1 MTETDLYMHTLNT
14 FIALSFAYLPETFY
28 FYLKESSIFLL
39 NRVIMKSIH
48 YLILITTLLLSSCQS
63 NDKSNKLY
71 EEGVSLELAQLRKQE
86 IKDLKYDL
94 SFSIPEQKQVPIE
107 GEATIRFNVGHS
119 QEIILDFRESA
130 DKIMEVSVNGKP
142 TEYLVQNEHLILPE
156 ASTKEGTNEVYIR
169 FIAGNQSLNRNDEF
183 LYTLLVPDRA
193 RTVFPCFEQPNLKAT
208 FTLQLE
214 IPAGWEAVSN
224 TAIQSMSITD
234 GRKHITFHPTEPL
247 STYLFSFVAGK
258 LEKVE
263 YADGE
268 RILTAYHRETDPKKV
283 AQLNIIF
290 QQVAA
295 SLQWLE
301 EYTDIPY
308 PFAKYSFIIL
318 PGFQYGGMEHTGAT
332 LYNDTRMFLSEHPT
346 LDEELARAKLIA
358 HETAH
363 MWFGDYVTMDW
374 FNDVWTKEVFANY
387 FAACITEPLFPN
399 VNHSLNWIKSYTAAS
414 LAEDRTLGSNSIRQP
429 LDNLRNA
436 GLIYGNIIY
445 NKAPVMMQKL
455 VEIMGERAYQE
466 GIQEYLKTYA
476 YDNATWDDL
485 ITILDNKTE
494 EDLAS
499 FSKVWV
505 NQKGMP
511 HITFTN
517 RCGQLE
523 IRQRDP
529 LNRGL
534 LWPQRF
540 QVTFVGAENIS
551 MEVDL
556 THETFALTV
565 PMDTKAILPNTDGRG
580 YGLFIPD
587 EQSKEW
593 ILEHWQNIK
602 DDTARQSLLMALYEN
617 YQYHLIS
624 DKEWVNAIRNGLKTE
639 KNALIA
645 STLCSYLGE
654 SLRSLNDEKLEE
666 EIWQWIENHPL
677 TSCRLQLMRCIISNA
692 SSPQSIDKL
701 YQIWEKQSHPL
712 LNERDYMTLAYELAL
727 HCPDNYLNIREIQH
741 ARITNPDRQRQFDFI
756 VQAVTPD
763 TLQMDVFF
771 HSLLQAENRR
781 IEPWAASALAYLNH
795 PLREKYAVKYI
806 RPGLE
811 ILQEVQRTGD
821 IFFPKN
827 WASALLRN
835 HKSKEAY
842 QEVQAF
848 FEAHPDY
855 SPLLKNKILQAA
867 WPLYREAANS
877 LDM

>member
-1 MTETDLYMHTLNT
+1 MKTLKYMSLV
-14 FIALSFAYLPETFY
+14 LC
-28 FYLKESSIFLL
+28 
-39 NRVIMKSIH
+39 
-48 YLILITTLLLSSCQS
+48 LLLSSCQVDRKL
-63 NDKSNKLY
+63 NTLY
-71 EEGVSLELAQLRKQE
+71 EEGISLELAQLRKLE

-94 SFSIPEQKQVPIE
+94 RFSIPEQKQEAVK
-107 GEATIRFNVGHS
+107 GEAHIHFLLQNP
-119 QEIILDFRESA
+119 QEIILDFREREN
-130 DKIMEVSVNGKP
+130 KIKEVTVNGKV
-142 TEYLVQNEHLILPE
+142 TEYTFLNEHLIIPQK
-156 ASTKEGTNEVYIR
+156 STIEGKNEIHIC
-169 FIAGNQSLNRNDEF
+169 FIAGDQSLNRNEEF

-193 RTVFPCFEQPNLKAT
+193 RTVFPCFEQPNMKAE

-214 IPAGWEAVSN
+214 VPAEWEAVSN
-224 TAIQSMSITD
+224 TSIASEENLN
-234 GRKHITFHPTEPL
+234 GRKLINFRPTEPL

-258 LEKVE
+258 LKKVE

-268 RILTAYHRETDPKKV
+268 RILTAYHRETDAKKV
-283 AQLNIIF
+283 AQLDIIF

-295 SLQWLE
+295 SLHWLE
-301 EYTDIPY
+301 VYTDIPY

-399 VNHSLNWIKSYTAAS
+399 VNHSLNWMKTYTSAS
-414 LAEDRTLGSNSIRQP
+414 LAEDRTPGSNSIRQP

-455 VEIMGERAYQE
+455 VEIMGKEAYRE

-476 YDNATWDDL
+476 YNNATWDNL
-485 ITILDNKTE
+485 IAILDAKST
-494 EDLAS
+494 EDLAN
-499 FSKVWV
+499 FSDVWV

-511 HITFTN
+511 HISFTN

-534 LWPQRF
+534 LWPQSF
-540 QVTFVGAENIS
+540 QITFQGVEES
-551 MEVDL
+551 TSVEVNL
-556 THETFALTV
+556 ANETFALTV
-565 PMDTKAILPNTDGRG
+565 PLGTQAILPNTDGRG

-587 EQSKEW
+587 EESKTW
-593 ILEHWQNIK
+593 MLAHWQETS
-602 DDTARQSLLMALYEN
+602 DETARQSLLMSLYEN
-617 YQYHLIS
+617 YQHRLIS
-624 DKEWVNAIRNGLKTE
+624 DIEWMNALMNGLKNE

-645 STLCSYLGE
+645 STLCGYLSDPLSRLE
-654 SLRSLNDEKLEE
+654 PEEWEK
-666 EIWQWIENHPL
+666 EIWEWSEKHPL
-677 TSCRLQLMRCIISNA
+677 ASCRLQLIRSLISNA
-692 SSPQSIDKL
+692 RSSKSIDKL
-701 YQIWEKQSHPL
+701 YLLWKEQSHPM
-712 LNERDYMTLAYELAL
+712 LNERDYTTLAYELAL
-727 HCPDNYLNIREIQH
+727 HFPEKYESIRCTQQE
-741 ARITNPDRQRQFDFI
+741 RITNPDRRRQFDFI
-756 VQAVTPD
+756 AQAVTPD
-763 TLQMDVFF
+763 TLKMDAFF
-771 HSLLQAENRR
+771 QSLLKAENRR
-781 IEPWAASALAYLNH
+781 IEPWASSALAYLNH
-795 PLREKYAVKYI
+795 PLRQAYAVKYI

-811 ILQEVQRTGD
+811 VLEEVQRTGD

-848 FEAHPDY
+848 FEAHPGY
-855 SPLLKNKILQAA
+855 SSLLKNKILQAA

>member
-1 MTETDLYMHTLNT
+1 MK
-14 FIALSFAYLPETFY
+14 AL
-28 FYLKESSIFLL
+28 KHI
-39 NRVIMKSIH
+39 IMAV
-48 YLILITTLLLSSCQS
+48 LLLLSSCQT
-63 NDKSNKLY
+63 NEKDLQLY
-71 EEGVSLELAQLRKQE
+71 VEGISLELAQLRKQE
-86 IKDLKYDL
+86 IKDLKYGL
-94 SFSIPEQKQVPIE
+94 SFSIPEQKQEAVK
-107 GEATIRFNVGHS
+107 GEARIQFSLQRP
-119 QEIILDFRESA
+119 QEIILDFRENA
-130 DKIMEVSVNGKP
+130 DKIKEVSVNGKP
-142 TEYLVQNEHLILPE
+142 CPYRFLNEHIILPE
-156 ASTKEGTNEVYIR
+156 SASQKGENEVHIR
-169 FIAGNQSLNRNDEF
+169 FTAGDQSLNRNDEY

-193 RTVFPCFEQPNLKAT
+193 HTVFPCFEQPNLKAE
-208 FTLQLE
+208 FTLCLE
-214 IPAGWEAVSN
+214 VPEEWEAVSN
-224 TAIQSMSITD
+224 TSIQTESIIN
-234 GRKHITFHPTEPL
+234 GKKYITFLPTEPL

-258 LEKVE
+258 LKKVE

-283 AQLNIIF
+283 AQLDIIF
-290 QQVAA
+290 QQVAS
-295 SLQWLE
+295 SLHWLE
-301 EYTDIPY
+301 DYTDIPY

-387 FAACITEPLFPN
+387 FAACITEPLFPS
-399 VNHSLNWIKSYTAAS
+399 VNHSLNWIKTYTAAS
-414 LAEDRTLGSNSIRQP
+414 LAEDRTSGSNSIRQP

-455 VEIMGERAYQE
+455 VEIMGEKAYQE

-476 YDNATWDDL
+476 YSNATWDDL
-485 ITILDNKTE
+485 ITILDAKTE

-499 FSKVWV
+499 FSDVWV

-511 HITFTN
+511 HISFTN

-534 LWPQRF
+534 IWPQRF
-540 QVTFVGAENIS
+540 QITFIGDESTTV
-551 MEVDL
+551 EVDL
-556 THETFALTV
+556 SQETYALTV
-565 PMDTKAILPNTDGRG
+565 PLDTKAILPNTDERG

-587 EQSKEW
+587 EQSRAW
-593 ILEHWQNIK
+593 LLAHWQEIT
-602 DDTARQSLLMALYEN
+602 DDTARQSLLMLLYEN
-617 YQYHLIS
+617 YQHRIIT
-624 DKEWVNAIRNGLKTE
+624 DKEWMNALLNGLKTE

-645 STLCSYLGE
+645 STLCSYLGGPMRK
-654 SLRSLNDEKLEE
+654 LKDEKQEE
-666 EIWQWIENHPL
+666 TIWGWTEKHPIA
-677 TSCRLQLMRCIISNA
+677 SCRLQLMRSLISNA
-692 SSPQSIDKL
+692 SAPQSIEKL
-701 YQIWEKQSHPL
+701 YRIWEEQSHPM
-712 LNERDYMTLAYELAL
+712 LNERDYMTMAYELAL
-727 HCPDNYLNIREIQH
+727 HYPEKYENIRTSQRE
-741 ARITNPDRQRQFDFI
+741 RITNPDRLRQFDFI

-763 TLQMDVFF
+763 TLQMDAFF
-771 HSLLQAENRR
+771 QSLLKAENRR
-781 IEPWAASALAYLNH
+781 IEPWATSALAYLNH
-795 PLREKYAVKYI
+795 PLRQPYSVKYI

-811 ILQEVQRTGD
+811 VLQEVQRTGD

-827 WASALLRN
+827 WVSALLGN
-835 HKSKEAY
+835 YKSKEAY
-842 QEVQAF
+842 QELQAF

-855 SPLLKNKILQAA
+855 PSLLKNKILQAA

>member
-1 MTETDLYMHTLNT
+1 MKHILYLTL
-14 FIALSFAYLPETFY
+14 FVCI
-28 FYLKESSIFLL
+28 LL
-39 NRVIMKSIH
+39 G
-48 YLILITTLLLSSCQS
+48 SCQA
-63 NDKSNKLY
+63 NKEPNNLY
-71 EEGVSLELAQLRKQE
+71 EEGISLELAQLRKQE
-86 IKDLKYDL
+86 IKDLKYSL
-94 SFSIPEQKQVPIE
+94 RFSIPEQKQETVE
-107 GEATIRFNVGHS
+107 GETRIQFTIQKP

-130 DKIMEVSVNGKP
+130 DKVKEVSVNGQP
-142 TEYLVQNEHLILPE
+142 TEYTFLNEHIILPKS
-156 ASTKEGTNEVYIR
+156 STIEGKNEVYIR
-169 FIAGNQSLNRNDEF
+169 FTAGNQSLNRNDEF

-193 RTVFPCFEQPNLKAT
+193 RTVFPCFEQPNLKAA

-214 IPAGWEAVSN
+214 VPTKWEAVSN
-224 TAIQSMSITD
+224 TSIASENIIN
-234 GRKHITFHPTEPL
+234 GKKHITFLPTEPL

-258 LEKVE
+258 LKKVE

-283 AQLNIIF
+283 TQLNDIF
-290 QQVAA
+290 EQVAS
-295 SLQWLE
+295 SLHWLE
-301 EYTDIPY
+301 DYTDVPY

-332 LYNDTRMFLSEHPT
+332 LYNDNSMFLSEHPT

-363 MWFGDYVTMDW
+363 MWFGDFVTMDW

-387 FAACITEPLFPN
+387 FAACIVEPLFPS
-399 VNHSLNWIKSYTAAS
+399 VNHSLNWIKTYTAAS
-414 LAEDRTLGSNSIRQP
+414 LSEDRTLGSNSIRQP

-455 VEIMGERAYQE
+455 VEIMGEEAYQE
-466 GIQEYLKTYA
+466 GIREYLKTYA
-476 YDNATWDDL
+476 YSNATWDDL
-485 ITILDNKTE
+485 ITILDAKSE
-494 EDLAS
+494 EDLAT
-499 FSKVWV
+499 FSDVWV

-534 LWPQRF
+534 IWPQHF
-540 QVTFVGAENIS
+540 QITFIGDEITTV
-551 MEVDL
+551 EVDL
-556 THETFALTV
+556 SQETYALTV
-565 PMDTKAILPNTDGRG
+565 PLNTKAILPNTDERG

-587 EQSKEW
+587 EQSRAW
-593 ILEHWQNIK
+593 LLAHWQEMT
-602 DDTARQSLLMALYEN
+602 DDTARQSLLMLLYEN
-617 YQYHLIS
+617 YQHRLIT
-624 DKEWVNAIRNGLKTE
+624 DKEWINALLNGLKTE

-645 STLCSYLGE
+645 STLCGYLSGPMQK
-654 SLRSLNDEKLEE
+654 LKDKKLEE
-666 EIWQWIENHPL
+666 TIWLWTEKHPIA
-677 TSCRLQLMRCIISNA
+677 SCRLQLIRCLISNA
-692 SSPQSIDKL
+692 SAPQSIDKL
-701 YQIWEKQSHPL
+701 YQLWEKQSHPM
-712 LNERDYMTLAYELAL
+712 LNERDYMTMAYELAL
-727 HCPDNYLNIREIQH
+727 YNPEKYENILTTQRN
-741 ARITNPDRQRQFDFI
+741 RITNPDRLRQFDFI
-756 VQAVTPD
+756 SQAVTPD
-763 TLQMDVFF
+763 TLQMDAFF
-771 HSLLQAENRR
+771 QSLLKAENRR

-811 ILQEVQRTGD
+811 VLQEVQRTGD

-827 WASALLRN
+827 WVSALLRN

-848 FEAHPDY
+848 FKAHPGY
-855 SPLLKNKILQAA
+855 SPLLTNKILQAA

>member
-1 MTETDLYMHTLNT
+1 MKHILYLTL
-14 FIALSFAYLPETFY
+14 FVCI
-28 FYLKESSIFLL
+28 LL
-39 NRVIMKSIH
+39 G
-48 YLILITTLLLSSCQS
+48 SCQA
-63 NDKSNKLY
+63 NKEPNNLY
-71 EEGVSLELAQLRKQE
+71 EEGISLELAQLRKQE
-86 IKDLKYDL
+86 IKDLKYSL
-94 SFSIPEQKQVPIE
+94 RFSIPEQKQEAVE
-107 GEATIRFNVGHS
+107 GETRIQFTIQKP

-130 DKIMEVSVNGKP
+130 DKVKEVSVNGQP
-142 TEYLVQNEHLILPE
+142 TEYTFLNEHIILPQS
-156 ASTKEGTNEVYIR
+156 STIEGKNEVYIR
-169 FIAGNQSLNRNDEF
+169 FTAGNQSLNRNDEF

-193 RTVFPCFEQPNLKAT
+193 RTVFPCFEQPNLKAA

-214 IPAGWEAVSN
+214 VPTKWEAVSN
-224 TAIQSMSITD
+224 TSIASENIIN
-234 GRKHITFHPTEPL
+234 GKKHITFLPTEPL

-258 LEKVE
+258 LKKVE

-283 AQLNIIF
+283 TQLNDIF
-290 QQVAA
+290 EQVAS
-295 SLQWLE
+295 SLHWLE
-301 EYTDIPY
+301 DYTDVPY

-332 LYNDTRMFLSEHPT
+332 LYNDNSMFLSEHPT

-363 MWFGDYVTMDW
+363 MWFGDFVTMYW

-387 FAACITEPLFPN
+387 FAACIVEPLFPS
-399 VNHSLNWIKSYTAAS
+399 VNHSLNWIKTYTAAS
-414 LAEDRTLGSNSIRQP
+414 LSEDRTLGSNSIRQP

-455 VEIMGERAYQE
+455 VEIMGEEAYQE
-466 GIQEYLKTYA
+466 GIREYLKTYA
-476 YDNATWDDL
+476 YSNATWDDL
-485 ITILDNKTE
+485 ITILDAKSE
-494 EDLAS
+494 EDLAT
-499 FSKVWV
+499 FSDVWV

-534 LWPQRF
+534 IWPQHF
-540 QVTFVGAENIS
+540 QITFIGDEITTV
-551 MEVDL
+551 EVDL
-556 THETFALTV
+556 SQETYALTV
-565 PMDTKAILPNTDGRG
+565 PLNTKAILPNTDERG

-587 EQSKEW
+587 EQSRAW
-593 ILEHWQNIK
+593 LLAHWQEMT
-602 DDTARQSLLMALYEN
+602 DDTARQSLLMLLYEN
-617 YQYHLIS
+617 YQHRLIT
-624 DKEWVNAIRNGLKTE
+624 DKEWINALLNGLKTE

-645 STLCSYLGE
+645 STLCGYLSGPMQK
-654 SLRSLNDEKLEE
+654 LKDEKLEE
-666 EIWQWIENHPL
+666 TIWLWTEKHPIA
-677 TSCRLQLMRCIISNA
+677 SCRLQLIRCLISNA
-692 SSPQSIDKL
+692 SAPQSIDKL
-701 YQIWEKQSHPL
+701 YQLWEKQSHPM
-712 LNERDYMTLAYELAL
+712 LNERDYMTMAYELAL
-727 HCPDNYLNIREIQH
+727 YNPEKYENILTTQRN
-741 ARITNPDRQRQFDFI
+741 RITNPDRLRQFDFI
-756 VQAVTPD
+756 SQAVTPD
-763 TLQMDVFF
+763 TLQMDAFF
-771 HSLLQAENRR
+771 QSLLKAENRR

-811 ILQEVQRTGD
+811 VLQEVQRTGD

-827 WASALLRN
+827 WVSALLRN

-848 FEAHPDY
+848 FKAHPGY
-855 SPLLKNKILQAA
+855 SPLLTNKILQAA

>member
-1 MTETDLYMHTLNT
+1 MKHILYLTL
-14 FIALSFAYLPETFY
+14 FVCI
-28 FYLKESSIFLL
+28 LL
-39 NRVIMKSIH
+39 G
-48 YLILITTLLLSSCQS
+48 SCQA
-63 NDKSNKLY
+63 NKEPNNLY
-71 EEGVSLELAQLRKQE
+71 EEGISLELAQLRKQE
-86 IKDLKYDL
+86 IKDLKYSL
-94 SFSIPEQKQVPIE
+94 RFSIPEQKQEAVE
-107 GEATIRFNVGHS
+107 GETRIHFTIQKP

-130 DKIMEVSVNGKP
+130 DKVKEVSVNGQP
-142 TEYLVQNEHLILPE
+142 TEYTFLNEHIILPKS
-156 ASTKEGTNEVYIR
+156 STIEGKNEVYIR
-169 FIAGNQSLNRNDEF
+169 FTAGNQSLNRNDEF

-193 RTVFPCFEQPNLKAT
+193 RTVFPCFEQPNLKAA

-214 IPAGWEAVSN
+214 VPTEWEAVSN
-224 TAIQSMSITD
+224 TSIASENIIN
-234 GRKHITFHPTEPL
+234 GKKHITFLPTEPL

-258 LEKVE
+258 LKKVE

-283 AQLNIIF
+283 AQLNDIF
-290 QQVAA
+290 EQVAS
-295 SLQWLE
+295 SLHWLE
-301 EYTDIPY
+301 DYTDVPY

-332 LYNDTRMFLSEHPT
+332 LYNDNSMFLSEHPT

-363 MWFGDYVTMDW
+363 MWFGDFVTMDW

-387 FAACITEPLFPN
+387 FAACIVEPLFPS
-399 VNHSLNWIKSYTAAS
+399 VNHSLNWIKTYTAAS
-414 LAEDRTLGSNSIRQP
+414 LSEDRTLGSNSIRQP

-455 VEIMGERAYQE
+455 VEIMGEEAYQE
-466 GIQEYLKTYA
+466 GIREYLKTYA
-476 YDNATWDDL
+476 YSNATWDDL
-485 ITILDNKTE
+485 ITILDAKTE

-499 FSKVWV
+499 FSDVWV

-534 LWPQRF
+534 IWPQHF
-540 QVTFVGAENIS
+540 QITFIGDEITTV
-551 MEVDL
+551 EVDL
-556 THETFALTV
+556 SQETYALTV
-565 PMDTKAILPNTDGRG
+565 PLNTKAILPNTDERG

-587 EQSKEW
+587 EQSRAW
-593 ILEHWQNIK
+593 LLAHWQEMT
-602 DDTARQSLLMALYEN
+602 DDTARQSLLMLLYEN
-617 YQYHLIS
+617 YQHRLIT
-624 DKEWVNAIRNGLKTE
+624 DKEWINALLNGLKTE

-645 STLCSYLGE
+645 STLCGYLSGPMQK
-654 SLRSLNDEKLEE
+654 LKDEKLEE
-666 EIWQWIENHPL
+666 TIWLWTEKHPIA
-677 TSCRLQLMRCIISNA
+677 SCRLQLIRCLILNA
-692 SSPQSIDKL
+692 SAPQSIDKL
-701 YQIWEKQSHPL
+701 YQLWEKQSHPM
-712 LNERDYMTLAYELAL
+712 LNERDYMTMAYELAL
-727 HCPDNYLNIREIQH
+727 YNPEKYENILTTQRN
-741 ARITNPDRQRQFDFI
+741 RITNPDRLRQFDFI
-756 VQAVTPD
+756 SQAVTPD
-763 TLQMDVFF
+763 TLQMDAFF
-771 HSLLQAENRR
+771 QSLLKAENRR

-811 ILQEVQRTGD
+811 VLQEVQRTGD

-827 WASALLRN
+827 WVSALLRN

-848 FEAHPDY
+848 FKAHPGY
-855 SPLLKNKILQAA
+855 SPLLTNKILQAA
-867 WPLYREAANS
+867 WPLYKEAANS

>member
-1 MTETDLYMHTLNT
+1 MKTIQYLTL
-14 FIALSFAYLPETFY
+14 I
-28 FYLKESSIFLL
+28 IG
-39 NRVIMKSIH
+39 
-48 YLILITTLLLSSCQS
+48 LLLGSCQT
-63 NDKSNKLY
+63 NKKNHTLY
-71 EEGVSLELAQLRKQE
+71 EEGVSWELAQLRKE
-86 IKDLKYDL
+86 SMKDLKYHL
-94 SFSIPEQKQVPIE
+94 CFSIPEQKQEAVE
-107 GEATIRFNVGHS
+107 GEARILFTIQHP
-119 QEIILDFRESA
+119 QEIILDFRESP
-130 DKIMEVSVNGKP
+130 DKVKEVFVNGQP
-142 TEYLVQNEHLILPE
+142 TEYVFLNEHILLPK
-156 ASTKEGTNEVYIR
+156 ASTIEGKNEVYIR
-169 FIAGNQSLNRNDEF
+169 FTAGNQSLNRNDEF

-193 RTVFPCFEQPNLKAT
+193 RTVFPCFEQPNLKAE
-208 FTLQLE
+208 FTLHLE
-214 IPAGWEAVSN
+214 VPAEWEAVSN
-224 TAIQSMSITD
+224 TSVESETISD
-234 GRKHITFHPTEPL
+234 NRKHIAFRPTEPL
-247 STYLFSFVAGK
+247 STYLFSFVTGK
-258 LEKVE
+258 LKKVE

-283 AQLNIIF
+283 AQLDIIF
-290 QQVAA
+290 QQVAS
-295 SLQWLE
+295 SLHWLE
-301 EYTDIPY
+301 DYTDIPY

-387 FAACITEPLFPN
+387 FAACITEPLFSS
-399 VNHSLNWIKSYTAAS
+399 VNHSLNWIKTYTAAS

-455 VEIMGERAYQE
+455 VEIMGEKAYQE
-466 GIQEYLKTYA
+466 GIREYLKAHA
-476 YDNATWDDL
+476 YGNATWDDL
-485 ITILDNKTE
+485 ITILDAKTE

-499 FSKVWV
+499 FSDVWV

-540 QVTFVGAENIS
+540 QITFIGDENTNV
-551 MEVDL
+551 EVDL
-556 THETFALTV
+556 SRETYALTV
-565 PMDTKAILPNTDGRG
+565 PLDTKAILPNTDERG

-587 EQSKEW
+587 EQSRAW
-593 ILEHWQNIK
+593 LLTHWQEIT
-602 DDTARQSLLMALYEN
+602 DDTARQSLLMLLYEN
-617 YQYHLIS
+617 YQHRLIT
-624 DKEWVNAIRNGLKTE
+624 DKEWMKALLNGLKTE

-645 STLCSYLGE
+645 STLCGYLGGPMQR
-654 SLRSLNDEKLEE
+654 LKDEQLEE
-666 EIWQWIENHPL
+666 TIWEWTEKHPL
-677 TSCRLQLMRCIISNA
+677 ASCRLQLMRSLISNA
-692 SSPQSIDKL
+692 SAPQSIDKL
-701 YQIWEKQSHPL
+701 YRMWKEQSHPM
-712 LNERDYMTLAYELAL
+712 LNERDYMTMAYELAL
-727 HCPDNYLNIREIQH
+727 HYPEKYESIRDVQRE
-741 ARITNPDRQRQFDFI
+741 RITNPDRLRQFDFI

-763 TLQMDVFF
+763 TLQMDTFF
-771 HSLLQAENRR
+771 QSLLKAENRR

-795 PLREKYAVKYI
+795 PSRQPYSIKYI

-811 ILQEVQRTGD
+811 VLQEVQRTGD

-827 WASALLRN
+827 WVSALLGN
-835 HKSKEAY
+835 YKSKEAY
-842 QEVQAF
+842 QELQAF

-855 SPLLKNKILQAA
+855 PSLLKNKILQAA

>member
-1 MTETDLYMHTLNT
+1 MKHILYLTL
-14 FIALSFAYLPETFY
+14 FVYI
-28 FYLKESSIFLL
+28 LL
-39 NRVIMKSIH
+39 G
-48 YLILITTLLLSSCQS
+48 SCQA
-63 NDKSNKLY
+63 NKEPNNLY
-71 EEGVSLELAQLRKQE
+71 EEGISLELAQLRKQE
-86 IKDLKYDL
+86 IKDLKYSL
-94 SFSIPEQKQVPIE
+94 RFSIPEQKQETVE
-107 GEATIRFNVGHS
+107 GETRIQFTIQKP

-130 DKIMEVSVNGKP
+130 DKVKEVSVNGQP
-142 TEYLVQNEHLILPE
+142 TEYTFLNEHIILPQS
-156 ASTKEGTNEVYIR
+156 STIEGKNEVYIR
-169 FIAGNQSLNRNDEF
+169 FTAGNQSLNRNDEF

-193 RTVFPCFEQPNLKAT
+193 RTVFPCFEQPNLKAA

-214 IPAGWEAVSN
+214 VPTEWEAVSN
-224 TAIQSMSITD
+224 TSIASENIIN
-234 GRKHITFHPTEPL
+234 GKKHITFLPTEPL

-258 LEKVE
+258 LKKVE

-283 AQLNIIF
+283 TQLNDIF
-290 QQVAA
+290 EQVAS
-295 SLQWLE
+295 SLHWLE
-301 EYTDIPY
+301 DYTDVPY

-332 LYNDTRMFLSEHPT
+332 LYNDNSMFLSEHPT

-363 MWFGDYVTMDW
+363 MWFGDFVTMDW

-387 FAACITEPLFPN
+387 FAACIVEPLFPS
-399 VNHSLNWIKSYTAAS
+399 VNHSLNWIKTYTAAS
-414 LAEDRTLGSNSIRQP
+414 LSEDRTLGSNSIRQP

-455 VEIMGERAYQE
+455 VEIMGEEAYQE
-466 GIQEYLKTYA
+466 GIREYLKTYA
-476 YDNATWDDL
+476 YSNATWDDL
-485 ITILDNKTE
+485 ITILDAKSE
-494 EDLAS
+494 EDLAT
-499 FSKVWV
+499 FSDVWV

-534 LWPQRF
+534 IWPQHF
-540 QVTFVGAENIS
+540 QITFIGDEITTV
-551 MEVDL
+551 EVDL
-556 THETFALTV
+556 SQETYALTV
-565 PMDTKAILPNTDGRG
+565 PLNTKAILPNTDERG

-587 EQSKEW
+587 EQSRAW
-593 ILEHWQNIK
+593 LLAHWQEMT
-602 DDTARQSLLMALYEN
+602 DDTARQSLLMLLYEN
-617 YQYHLIS
+617 YQHRLIT
-624 DKEWVNAIRNGLKTE
+624 DKEWINALLNGLKTE

-645 STLCSYLGE
+645 STLCGYLSGPMQK
-654 SLRSLNDEKLEE
+654 LKDEKLEE
-666 EIWQWIENHPL
+666 TIWLWTEKHPIA
-677 TSCRLQLMRCIISNA
+677 SCRLQLIRCLISNA
-692 SSPQSIDKL
+692 SAPQSIDKL
-701 YQIWEKQSHPL
+701 YQLWEKQSHPM
-712 LNERDYMTLAYELAL
+712 LNERDYMTMAYELAL
-727 HCPDNYLNIREIQH
+727 YNPEKYENILTTQRN
-741 ARITNPDRQRQFDFI
+741 RITNPDRLRQFDFI
-756 VQAVTPD
+756 SQAVTPD
-763 TLQMDVFF
+763 TLQMDAFF
-771 HSLLQAENRR
+771 QSLLKAENRR

-811 ILQEVQRTGD
+811 VLQEVQRTGD

-827 WASALLRN
+827 WVSALLRN

-848 FEAHPDY
+848 FKAHPGY
-855 SPLLKNKILQAA
+855 SPLLTNKILQAA
-867 WPLYREAANS
+867 WPLYKEAANS

>member
-1 MTETDLYMHTLNT
+1 MKHILYLTL
-14 FIALSFAYLPETFY
+14 FVCI
-28 FYLKESSIFLL
+28 LL
-39 NRVIMKSIH
+39 G
-48 YLILITTLLLSSCQS
+48 SCQA
-63 NDKSNKLY
+63 NKEPNNLY
-71 EEGVSLELAQLRKQE
+71 EEGISLELAQLRKQE
-86 IKDLKYDL
+86 IKDLKYSL
-94 SFSIPEQKQVPIE
+94 RFSIPEQKQETVE
-107 GEATIRFNVGHS
+107 GETRIQFTIQKP

-130 DKIMEVSVNGKP
+130 DKVKEVSVNGQP
-142 TEYLVQNEHLILPE
+142 TEYTFLNEHIILPQS
-156 ASTKEGTNEVYIR
+156 STIEGKNEVYIR
-169 FIAGNQSLNRNDEF
+169 FTAGNQSLNRNDEF

-193 RTVFPCFEQPNLKAT
+193 RTVFPCFEQPNLKAA

-214 IPAGWEAVSN
+214 VPTEWEAVSN
-224 TAIQSMSITD
+224 TSIASENIIN
-234 GRKHITFHPTEPL
+234 GKKHITFLPTEPL

-258 LEKVE
+258 LKKVE

-283 AQLNIIF
+283 TQLNDIF
-290 QQVAA
+290 EQVAS
-295 SLQWLE
+295 SLHWLE
-301 EYTDIPY
+301 DYTDVPY

-332 LYNDTRMFLSEHPT
+332 LYNDNSMFLSEHPT

-363 MWFGDYVTMDW
+363 MWFGDFVTMDW

-387 FAACITEPLFPN
+387 FAACIVEPLFPS
-399 VNHSLNWIKSYTAAS
+399 VNHSLNWIKTYTAAS
-414 LAEDRTLGSNSIRQP
+414 LSEDRTLGSNSIRQP

-455 VEIMGERAYQE
+455 VEIMGEEAYQE
-466 GIQEYLKTYA
+466 GIREYLKTYA
-476 YDNATWDDL
+476 YSNATWDDL
-485 ITILDNKTE
+485 TTILDAKSE
-494 EDLAS
+494 EDLAT
-499 FSKVWV
+499 FSDVWV

-534 LWPQRF
+534 IWPQHF
-540 QVTFVGAENIS
+540 QITFIGDEITTV
-551 MEVDL
+551 EVDL
-556 THETFALTV
+556 SQETYALTV
-565 PMDTKAILPNTDGRG
+565 PLNTKAILPNTDERG

-587 EQSKEW
+587 EQSRAW
-593 ILEHWQNIK
+593 LLAHWQEMT
-602 DDTARQSLLMALYEN
+602 DDTARQSLLMLLYEN
-617 YQYHLIS
+617 YQHRLIT
-624 DKEWVNAIRNGLKTE
+624 DKEWINALLNGLKTE

-645 STLCSYLGE
+645 STLCGYLSGPMQK
-654 SLRSLNDEKLEE
+654 LKDEKLEE
-666 EIWQWIENHPL
+666 TIWLWTEKHPIA
-677 TSCRLQLMRCIISNA
+677 SCRLQLIRCLISNA
-692 SSPQSIDKL
+692 SAPQSIDKL
-701 YQIWEKQSHPL
+701 YQLWEKQSHPM
-712 LNERDYMTLAYELAL
+712 LNERDYMTMAYELAL
-727 HCPDNYLNIREIQH
+727 YNPEKYENILTTQRN
-741 ARITNPDRQRQFDFI
+741 RITNPDRLRQFDFI
-756 VQAVTPD
+756 SQAVTPD
-763 TLQMDVFF
+763 TLQMDAFF
-771 HSLLQAENRR
+771 QSLLKAENRR

-811 ILQEVQRTGD
+811 VLQEVQRTGD

-827 WASALLRN
+827 WVSALLRN

-848 FEAHPDY
+848 FKAHPGY
-855 SPLLKNKILQAA
+855 SPLLTNKILQAA
-867 WPLYREAANS
+867 WPLYKEAANS

>member
-1 MTETDLYMHTLNT
+1 MKALKY
-14 FIALSFAYLPETFY
+14 IAIAA
-28 FYLKESSIFLL
+28 
-39 NRVIMKSIH
+39 
-48 YLILITTLLLSSCQS
+48 TLLLSSCQTHE
-63 NDKSNKLY
+63 KKNKLY
-71 EEGVSLELAQLRKQE
+71 EEGISLELAQLRKQE
-86 IKDLKYDL
+86 IKELKYGL
-94 SFSIPEQKQVPIE
+94 SFSIPKQKQEAVE
-107 GEATIRFNVGHS
+107 GEARISFLLQRP

-130 DKIMEVSVNGKP
+130 DKIKEVSVNGKP
-142 TEYLVQNEHLILPE
+142 SEYTFLNEHLVLPE
-156 ASTKEGTNEVYIR
+156 ASTIEGKNEVHIC
-169 FIAGNQSLNRNDEF
+169 FTAGDQSLNRNEEY

-193 RTVFPCFEQPNLKAT
+193 RTVFPCFEQPNLKAE

-214 IPAGWEAVSN
+214 VPAEWEAVSN
-224 TAIQSMSITD
+224 SSIASEENIN
-234 GRKHITFHPTEPL
+234 GRKHIAFLPTEPL

-258 LEKVE
+258 LKKVE

-268 RILTAYHRETDPKKV
+268 RILTAYHRETDAKKV
-283 AQLNIIF
+283 AQLDIIF

-295 SLQWLE
+295 SLHWLE

-399 VNHSLNWIKSYTAAS
+399 VNHSLNWMKTYTSAS
-414 LAEDRTLGSNSIRQP
+414 LAEDRTPGSNSIRQP

-455 VEIMGERAYQE
+455 VEIMGEEAYQE
-466 GIQEYLKTYA
+466 GIRKYLKTYA
-476 YDNATWDDL
+476 YGNATWDDL
-485 ITILDNKTE
+485 IAILDARSE

-499 FSKVWV
+499 FSDVWV

-511 HITFTN
+511 HISFTN

-534 LWPQRF
+534 LWPQSF
-540 QVTFVGAENIS
+540 QITFQGAEES
-551 MEVDL
+551 TSVEVNL
-556 THETFALTV
+556 TNETYAITV
-565 PMDTKAILPNTDGRG
+565 PLGTQAILPNTDGRG

-587 EQSKEW
+587 EESREW
-593 ILEHWQNIK
+593 MLTHWQETS
-602 DDTARQSLLMALYEN
+602 DDTARQSLLMSLYEN
-617 YQYHLIS
+617 YQHRLIS
-624 DKEWVNAIRNGLKTE
+624 DKEWMEALMNGLKNE

-645 STLCSYLGE
+645 STLCGYLGAPL
-654 SLRSLNDEKLEE
+654 SQLGQASWEE
-666 EIWQWIENHPL
+666 EIWEWSEKHPL
-677 TSCRLQLMRCIISNA
+677 ASCRLQLIRCLISNA
-692 SSPQSIDKL
+692 RAPKSIDKL
-701 YQIWEKQSHPL
+701 YQLWKEQTHPM

-727 HCPDNYLNIREIQH
+727 HCPERYENLRNTQRE
-741 ARITNPDRQRQFDFI
+741 RITNPDRRRQFDFI

-763 TLQMDVFF
+763 TLQMDAFF
-771 HSLLQAENRR
+771 QSLMKAENRR

-795 PLREKYAVKYI
+795 PLRQSYAVKYI

-811 ILQEVQRTGD
+811 VLEEVQRTGD

-835 HKSKEAY
+835 HKSKKAY

-848 FEAHPDY
+848 FEAHPGY

>member
-1 MTETDLYMHTLNT
+1 MKTIQYLTL
-14 FIALSFAYLPETFY
+14 I
-28 FYLKESSIFLL
+28 IGFLL
-39 NRVIMKSIH
+39 G
-48 YLILITTLLLSSCQS
+48 SCQS
-63 NDKSNKLY
+63 NEKPNKLY
-71 EEGVSLELAQLRKQE
+71 EEGVSWELAQLRKE
-86 IKDLKYDL
+86 SMKDLKYHL
-94 SFSIPEQKQVPIE
+94 RFSIPEQKQEAVE
-107 GEATIRFNVGHS
+107 GEARIQFS
-119 QEIILDFRESA
+119 IQQPQEIILDFRESP
-130 DKIMEVSVNGKP
+130 DKVKEVSVNGHP
-142 TEYLVQNEHLILPE
+142 TKYTFLNEHILLPK
-156 ASTKEGTNEVYIR
+156 ASTIAGTNEVHIR
-169 FIAGNQSLNRNDEF
+169 FTAGDQSLNRNDEF

-193 RTVFPCFEQPNLKAT
+193 RTVFPCFEQPNLKAE

-214 IPAGWEAVSN
+214 VPAEWEAVSN
-224 TAIQSMSITD
+224 TSVESENVID
-234 GRKHITFHPTEPL
+234 NRKHIVFRPTEPL

-258 LEKVE
+258 LKKVE

-283 AQLNIIF
+283 AQLDIIF
-290 QQVAA
+290 QQVTS
-295 SLQWLE
+295 SLHWLE
-301 EYTDIPY
+301 DYTDIPY

-363 MWFGDYVTMDW
+363 MWFGDYVTIDW

-387 FAACITEPLFPN
+387 FAACITEPLFPS
-399 VNHSLNWIKSYTAAS
+399 VNHSLNWIKTYTAAS

-455 VEIMGERAYQE
+455 VEIMGEKAYQE
-466 GIQEYLKTYA
+466 GIREYLKAHA
-476 YDNATWDDL
+476 YGNAIWDDL
-485 ITILDNKTE
+485 ITILDAKTE

-499 FSKVWV
+499 FSDVWV

-540 QVTFVGAENIS
+540 QITFVGDES
-551 MEVDL
+551 TTVEVDL
-556 THETFALTV
+556 SRETYALTV
-565 PMDTKAILPNTDGRG
+565 PLDTKAILPNTDERG

-587 EQSKEW
+587 EQSRTW
-593 ILEHWQNIK
+593 LLAHWHETA
-602 DDTARQSLLMALYEN
+602 DDTARQSLLMLLYEN
-617 YQYHLIS
+617 YQHRLIT
-624 DKEWVNAIRNGLKTE
+624 DKEWMEALLNGLKTE

-645 STLCSYLGE
+645 STLCGYLGGPIQK
-654 SLRSLNDEKLEE
+654 LKDEKLEE
-666 EIWQWIENHPL
+666 TIWEWSEKHPL
-677 TSCRLQLMRCIISNA
+677 ASCRLQLMRCLISNA
-692 SSPQSIDKL
+692 SAPQSIDKL
-701 YQIWEKQSHPL
+701 YRIWEEQAHPM
-712 LNERDYMTLAYELAL
+712 LNERDYMTMSYELAL
-727 HCPDNYLNIREIQH
+727 HYPEKYENIRDIQH
-741 ARITNPDRQRQFDFI
+741 ERITNPDRLRQFDFI

-763 TLQMDVFF
+763 TLQMDAFF
-771 HSLLQAENRR
+771 QSLLKAENRR
-781 IEPWAASALAYLNH
+781 IEPWAASALSYLNH
-795 PLREKYAVKYI
+795 PLRQPYSVKYI

-827 WASALLRN
+827 WVSALLGN
-835 HKSKEAY
+835 YKSKEAY
-842 QEVQAF
+842 QELQAF

-855 SPLLKNKILQAA
+855 PSLLKNKILQAT

>member
-1 MTETDLYMHTLNT
+1 MKALKY
-14 FIALSFAYLPETFY
+14 IAIAA
-28 FYLKESSIFLL
+28 
-39 NRVIMKSIH
+39 
-48 YLILITTLLLSSCQS
+48 TLLLSSCQTHE
-63 NDKSNKLY
+63 KKNKLY
-71 EEGVSLELAQLRKQE
+71 EEGISLELAQLRKQE
-86 IKDLKYDL
+86 IKELKYGL
-94 SFSIPEQKQVPIE
+94 SFSIPEQKQEAVE
-107 GEATIRFNVGHS
+107 GEARISFLLQRP

-130 DKIMEVSVNGKP
+130 DKIKEVSVNGQP
-142 TEYLVQNEHLILPE
+142 SEYTFLNEHLVFPE
-156 ASTKEGTNEVYIR
+156 ASTIEGKNEVHIC
-169 FIAGNQSLNRNDEF
+169 FTAGDQSLNRNEEY

-193 RTVFPCFEQPNLKAT
+193 RTVFPCFEQPNLKAE

-214 IPAGWEAVSN
+214 VPAEWEAVSN
-224 TAIQSMSITD
+224 SSIASEENID
-234 GRKHITFHPTEPL
+234 GRKHIAFLPTEPL

-258 LEKVE
+258 LKKVE

-268 RILTAYHRETDPKKV
+268 RILTAYHRETDAKKV
-283 AQLNIIF
+283 AQLDIIF

-295 SLQWLE
+295 SLHWLE

-399 VNHSLNWIKSYTAAS
+399 VNHSLNWMKTYTSAS
-414 LAEDRTLGSNSIRQP
+414 LAEDRTPGSNSIRQP

-455 VEIMGERAYQE
+455 VEIMGEEAYQE
-466 GIQEYLKTYA
+466 GIREYLKTYA
-476 YDNATWDDL
+476 YGNATWDDL
-485 ITILDNKTE
+485 IAILDARSE

-499 FSKVWV
+499 FSDVWV

-511 HITFTN
+511 HISFTN

-534 LWPQRF
+534 LWPQSF
-540 QVTFVGAENIS
+540 QITFQGAEES
-551 MEVDL
+551 TSVEVNL
-556 THETFALTV
+556 TNETYAITV
-565 PMDTKAILPNTDGRG
+565 PLGTQAILPNTDGRG

-587 EQSKEW
+587 EESREW
-593 ILEHWQNIK
+593 MLAHWQETS
-602 DDTARQSLLMALYEN
+602 DDTARQSLLMSLYEN
-617 YQYHLIS
+617 YQHRLIS
-624 DKEWVNAIRNGLKTE
+624 DKEWMEALMNGLKNE
-639 KNALIA
+639 KNALIV
-645 STLCSYLGE
+645 STLCGYLGAPL
-654 SLRSLNDEKLEE
+654 SQLGQASWEE
-666 EIWQWIENHPL
+666 EIWEWSDKHPL
-677 TSCRLQLMRCIISNA
+677 ASCRLQLIRCLISNA
-692 SSPQSIDKL
+692 RAPKSIDKL
-701 YQIWEKQSHPL
+701 YQLWKEQSHPM

-727 HCPDNYLNIREIQH
+727 HCPERYENLRDTQRE
-741 ARITNPDRQRQFDFI
+741 RITNPDRRRQFDFI

-763 TLQMDVFF
+763 TLQMNAFF
-771 HSLLQAENRR
+771 QSLMKAENRR

-795 PLREKYAVKYI
+795 PLRQSYAVKYI

-811 ILQEVQRTGD
+811 VLEEVQRTGD

-848 FEAHPDY
+848 FEAHPGY

>member
-1 MTETDLYMHTLNT
+1 MKTIQYLTL
-14 FIALSFAYLPETFY
+14 I
-28 FYLKESSIFLL
+28 IG
-39 NRVIMKSIH
+39 
-48 YLILITTLLLSSCQS
+48 LLLGSCQT
-63 NDKSNKLY
+63 NEKNHTLY
-71 EEGVSLELAQLRKQE
+71 EEGVSWELAQLRKE
-86 IKDLKYDL
+86 SMKDLKYHL
-94 SFSIPEQKQVPIE
+94 RFSIPEQKQEAVE
-107 GEATIRFNVGHS
+107 GEARIQFS
-119 QEIILDFRESA
+119 IQQPQEIILDFRESP
-130 DKIMEVSVNGKP
+130 DKVKEVFVNGRP
-142 TEYLVQNEHLILPE
+142 TEYVFLNEHILLPK
-156 ASTKEGTNEVYIR
+156 ASTTEGKNEVHIR
-169 FIAGNQSLNRNDEF
+169 FTAGDQSLNRNDEF

-193 RTVFPCFEQPNLKAT
+193 RTVFPCFEQPNLKAE

-214 IPAGWEAVSN
+214 VPTEWEAVSN
-224 TAIQSMSITD
+224 TSVESENVID
-234 GRKHITFHPTEPL
+234 NRKHITFRPTEPL

-258 LEKVE
+258 LKKVE

-283 AQLNIIF
+283 AQLDIIF
-290 QQVAA
+290 QQVAS
-295 SLQWLE
+295 SLHWLE
-301 EYTDIPY
+301 DYTDIPY

-387 FAACITEPLFPN
+387 FAACITEPLFPS
-399 VNHSLNWIKSYTAAS
+399 VNHSLNWIKTYTAAS

-455 VEIMGERAYQE
+455 VEIMGEKAYQE
-466 GIQEYLKTYA
+466 GIREYLKAHA
-476 YDNATWDDL
+476 YGNATWDDL
-485 ITILDNKTE
+485 ITILDAKTE

-499 FSKVWV
+499 FSDVWV

-540 QVTFVGAENIS
+540 QITFIGDENTNV
-551 MEVDL
+551 EVDL
-556 THETFALTV
+556 SRETYALTV
-565 PMDTKAILPNTDGRG
+565 PLDTKAILPNTDEQG

-587 EQSKEW
+587 EQSRAW
-593 ILEHWQNIK
+593 LLAHWQEIT
-602 DDTARQSLLMALYEN
+602 DDTARQSLLMLLYEN
-617 YQYHLIS
+617 YQHRIIT
-624 DKEWVNAIRNGLKTE
+624 DKEWMNALLNGLKTE

-645 STLCSYLGE
+645 STLCSYLGGPMRK
-654 SLRSLNDEKLEE
+654 LKDEKQEE
-666 EIWQWIENHPL
+666 TIWGWTEKHPIA
-677 TSCRLQLMRCIISNA
+677 SCRLQLMRSLISNA
-692 SSPQSIDKL
+692 SAPQSIEKL
-701 YQIWEKQSHPL
+701 YRIWEEQSHPM
-712 LNERDYMTLAYELAL
+712 LNERDYMTMAYELAL
-727 HCPDNYLNIREIQH
+727 HYPEKYENIRTSQRE
-741 ARITNPDRQRQFDFI
+741 RITNPDRLRQFDFI

-763 TLQMDVFF
+763 TLQMDAFF
-771 HSLLQAENRR
+771 QSLLKAENRR

-795 PLREKYAVKYI
+795 PLRQSYSIKYI

-811 ILQEVQRTGD
+811 VLQEVQRTGD

-827 WASALLRN
+827 WVSALLGN
-835 HKSKEAY
+835 YKSKEAY
-842 QEVQAF
+842 QELQAF

-855 SPLLKNKILQAA
+855 PPLLKNKILQAA

>member
-1 MTETDLYMHTLNT
+1 MKALKY
-14 FIALSFAYLPETFY
+14 IAIAA
-28 FYLKESSIFLL
+28 
-39 NRVIMKSIH
+39 
-48 YLILITTLLLSSCQS
+48 TLLLSSCQTHEKK
-63 NDKSNKLY
+63 NRLY
-71 EEGVSLELAQLRKQE
+71 EEGTSLELAQLRKQE
-86 IKDLKYDL
+86 IKELKYGL
-94 SFSIPEQKQVPIE
+94 SFSIPKQKQEAVE
-107 GEATIRFNVGHS
+107 GEARISFLLQRP

-130 DKIMEVSVNGKP
+130 DKIKEVSVNGQP
-142 TEYLVQNEHLILPE
+142 SEYTFLNEHLVLPE
-156 ASTKEGTNEVYIR
+156 ASTIEGKNEVHIC
-169 FIAGNQSLNRNDEF
+169 FTAGDQSLNRNEEY

-193 RTVFPCFEQPNLKAT
+193 RTVFPCFEQPNLKAE

-214 IPAGWEAVSN
+214 VPAEWEAVSN
-224 TAIQSMSITD
+224 SSIASEENID
-234 GRKHITFHPTEPL
+234 GRKHIAFLPTEPL

-258 LEKVE
+258 LKKVE

-268 RILTAYHRETDPKKV
+268 RILTAYHRETDAKKV
-283 AQLNIIF
+283 AQLDIIF

-295 SLQWLE
+295 SLHWLE

-399 VNHSLNWIKSYTAAS
+399 VNHSLNWMKTYTSAS
-414 LAEDRTLGSNSIRQP
+414 LAEDRTPGSNSIRQP

-455 VEIMGERAYQE
+455 VEIMGEEAYQE
-466 GIQEYLKTYA
+466 GIRKYLKTYA
-476 YDNATWDDL
+476 YGNATWDDL
-485 ITILDNKTE
+485 IAILDARSE

-499 FSKVWV
+499 FSDVWV

-511 HITFTN
+511 HISFTN

-534 LWPQRF
+534 LWPQSF
-540 QVTFVGAENIS
+540 QITFQGAEES
-551 MEVDL
+551 TSVEVNL
-556 THETFALTV
+556 TNETYAITV
-565 PMDTKAILPNTDGRG
+565 PLGTQAILPNTDGRG

-587 EQSKEW
+587 EESKEW
-593 ILEHWQNIK
+593 MLAHWQETS
-602 DDTARQSLLMALYEN
+602 DDTARQSLLMSLYEN
-617 YQYHLIS
+617 YQHRLIS
-624 DKEWVNAIRNGLKTE
+624 DKEWMEALMNGLKNE

-645 STLCSYLGE
+645 STLCGYLGAPL
-654 SLRSLNDEKLEE
+654 SQLGQASWEE
-666 EIWQWIENHPL
+666 EIWEWSEKHPIA
-677 TSCRLQLMRCIISNA
+677 SCRLQLIRCLIANA
-692 SSPQSIDKL
+692 RAPKSIDKL
-701 YQIWEKQSHPL
+701 YQLWKEQSHPM
-712 LNERDYMTLAYELAL
+712 LNEGDYMTLAYELAL
-727 HCPDNYLNIREIQH
+727 HYPERYENLRDIQRE
-741 ARITNPDRQRQFDFI
+741 RITNPDRRRQFNFI

-763 TLQMDVFF
+763 TLQMDGFF
-771 HSLLQAENRR
+771 QSLMKAENRH
-781 IEPWAASALAYLNH
+781 IEPWTASALAYLNH
-795 PLREKYAVKYI
+795 PLRQSYSVKYI

-811 ILQEVQRTGD
+811 VLEEVQRTGD

-842 QEVQAF
+842 REVQAF
-848 FEAHPDY
+848 FEAHPEY
-855 SPLLKNKILQAA
+855 PSLLKNKILQAA

>member
-1 MTETDLYMHTLNT
+1 MKHILYLTL
-14 FIALSFAYLPETFY
+14 FVCI
-28 FYLKESSIFLL
+28 LL
-39 NRVIMKSIH
+39 G
-48 YLILITTLLLSSCQS
+48 SCQA
-63 NDKSNKLY
+63 NKEPNNLY
-71 EEGVSLELAQLRKQE
+71 EEGISLELAQLRKQE
-86 IKDLKYDL
+86 IKDLKYSL
-94 SFSIPEQKQVPIE
+94 RFSIPEQKQEAVE
-107 GEATIRFNVGHS
+107 GETRIQFTIQKP

-130 DKIMEVSVNGKP
+130 DKVKEVSVNGQP
-142 TEYLVQNEHLILPE
+142 TEYTFLNEHIILPKS
-156 ASTKEGTNEVYIR
+156 STIEGKNEVYIR
-169 FIAGNQSLNRNDEF
+169 FTAGNQSLNRNDEF

-193 RTVFPCFEQPNLKAT
+193 RTVFPCFEQPNLKAA

-214 IPAGWEAVSN
+214 VPTEWEAVSN
-224 TAIQSMSITD
+224 TSIASENIIN
-234 GRKHITFHPTEPL
+234 GKKHITFLPTEPL

-258 LEKVE
+258 LKKVE

-283 AQLNIIF
+283 AQLNDIF
-290 QQVAA
+290 EQVAS
-295 SLQWLE
+295 SLHWLE
-301 EYTDIPY
+301 DYTDVPY

-332 LYNDTRMFLSEHPT
+332 LYNDNSMFLSEHPT

-363 MWFGDYVTMDW
+363 MWFGDFVTMDW

-387 FAACITEPLFPN
+387 FAACIVEPLFPS
-399 VNHSLNWIKSYTAAS
+399 VNHSLNWIKTYTAAS
-414 LAEDRTLGSNSIRQP
+414 LSEDRTLGSNSIRQP

-455 VEIMGERAYQE
+455 VEIMGEEAYQE
-466 GIQEYLKTYA
+466 GIREYLKTYA
-476 YDNATWDDL
+476 YSNATWDDL
-485 ITILDNKTE
+485 ITILDAKTE

-499 FSKVWV
+499 FSDVWV

-534 LWPQRF
+534 IWPQHF
-540 QVTFVGAENIS
+540 QITFIGDEITTV
-551 MEVDL
+551 EVDL
-556 THETFALTV
+556 SQETYALTV
-565 PMDTKAILPNTDGRG
+565 PLNTKAILPNTDERG

-587 EQSKEW
+587 EQSRAW
-593 ILEHWQNIK
+593 LLAHWQEMT
-602 DDTARQSLLMALYEN
+602 DDTARQSLLMLLYEN
-617 YQYHLIS
+617 YQHRLIT
-624 DKEWVNAIRNGLKTE
+624 DKEWINALLNGLKTE

-645 STLCSYLGE
+645 STLCGYLSGPMQK
-654 SLRSLNDEKLEE
+654 LKDEKLEE
-666 EIWQWIENHPL
+666 TIWLWTEKHPIA
-677 TSCRLQLMRCIISNA
+677 SCRLQLIRCLILNA
-692 SSPQSIDKL
+692 SAPQSIDKL
-701 YQIWEKQSHPL
+701 YQLWEKQSHPM
-712 LNERDYMTLAYELAL
+712 LNERDYMTMAYELAL
-727 HCPDNYLNIREIQH
+727 YNPEKYENILTTQRN
-741 ARITNPDRQRQFDFI
+741 RITNPDRLRQFDFI
-756 VQAVTPD
+756 SQAVTPD
-763 TLQMDVFF
+763 TLQMDAFF
-771 HSLLQAENRR
+771 QSLLKAENRR

-811 ILQEVQRTGD
+811 VLQEVQRTGD

-827 WASALLRN
+827 WVSALLRN

-848 FEAHPDY
+848 FKAHPGY
-855 SPLLKNKILQAA
+855 SPLLTNKILQAA
-867 WPLYREAANS
+867 WPLYKEAANS

>member
-1 MTETDLYMHTLNT
+1 MKHILYLTL
-14 FIALSFAYLPETFY
+14 FVCI
-28 FYLKESSIFLL
+28 LL
-39 NRVIMKSIH
+39 G
-48 YLILITTLLLSSCQS
+48 SCQA
-63 NDKSNKLY
+63 NKEPNNLY
-71 EEGVSLELAQLRKQE
+71 EEGISLELAQLRKQE
-86 IKDLKYDL
+86 IKDLKYSL
-94 SFSIPEQKQVPIE
+94 RFSIPEQKQEAVE
-107 GEATIRFNVGHS
+107 GETRIQFTIQKP

-130 DKIMEVSVNGKP
+130 DKVKEVSVNGQP
-142 TEYLVQNEHLILPE
+142 TEYTFLNEHIILPQS
-156 ASTKEGTNEVYIR
+156 STIEGKNEVYIR
-169 FIAGNQSLNRNDEF
+169 FTAGNQSLNRNDEF

-193 RTVFPCFEQPNLKAT
+193 RTVFPCFEQPNLKAA

-214 IPAGWEAVSN
+214 VPTEWEAVSN
-224 TAIQSMSITD
+224 TSIASENIIN
-234 GRKHITFHPTEPL
+234 GKKHITFLPTEPL

-258 LEKVE
+258 LKKVE

-283 AQLNIIF
+283 TQLNDIF
-290 QQVAA
+290 EQVAS
-295 SLQWLE
+295 SLHWLE
-301 EYTDIPY
+301 DYTDVPY

-332 LYNDTRMFLSEHPT
+332 LYNDNSMFLSEHPT

-363 MWFGDYVTMDW
+363 MWFGDFVTMDW

-387 FAACITEPLFPN
+387 FAACIVEPLFPS
-399 VNHSLNWIKSYTAAS
+399 VNHSLNWIKTYTAAS
-414 LAEDRTLGSNSIRQP
+414 LSEDRTLGSNSIRQP

-455 VEIMGERAYQE
+455 VEIMGEEAYQE
-466 GIQEYLKTYA
+466 GIREYLKTYA
-476 YDNATWDDL
+476 YSNATWDDL
-485 ITILDNKTE
+485 ITILDAKSE
-494 EDLAS
+494 EDLAT
-499 FSKVWV
+499 FSDVWV

-534 LWPQRF
+534 IWPQHF
-540 QVTFVGAENIS
+540 QITFIGDEITTV
-551 MEVDL
+551 EVDL
-556 THETFALTV
+556 SQETYALTV
-565 PMDTKAILPNTDGRG
+565 PLDTKAILPNTDERG

-587 EQSKEW
+587 EQSRAW
-593 ILEHWQNIK
+593 LLAHWQEIT
-602 DDTARQSLLMALYEN
+602 DDTARQSLLMLLYEN
-617 YQYHLIS
+617 YQHRIIT
-624 DKEWVNAIRNGLKTE
+624 DKEWMNALLNGLKTE

-645 STLCSYLGE
+645 STLCSYLGGPMRK
-654 SLRSLNDEKLEE
+654 LKDEKQEDT
-666 EIWQWIENHPL
+666 IWGWTEKHPIA
-677 TSCRLQLMRCIISNA
+677 SCRLQLMRCLISNA
-692 SSPQSIDKL
+692 SAPQSIDKL
-701 YQIWEKQSHPL
+701 YQLWEKQSHPM
-712 LNERDYMTLAYELAL
+712 LNERDYMTMAYELAL
-727 HCPDNYLNIREIQH
+727 YNPEKYENILTTQRN
-741 ARITNPDRQRQFDFI
+741 RITNPDRLRQFDFI
-756 VQAVTPD
+756 SQAVTPD
-763 TLQMDVFF
+763 TLQMDAFF
-771 HSLLQAENRR
+771 QSLLKAENRR

-811 ILQEVQRTGD
+811 VLQEVQRTGD

-827 WASALLRN
+827 WVSALLRN

-848 FEAHPDY
+848 FKAHPGY
-855 SPLLKNKILQAA
+855 SPLLTNKILQAA
-867 WPLYREAANS
+867 WPLYKEAANS

>member
-1 MTETDLYMHTLNT
+1 MKALKY
-14 FIALSFAYLPETFY
+14 IAIAA
-28 FYLKESSIFLL
+28 
-39 NRVIMKSIH
+39 
-48 YLILITTLLLSSCQS
+48 TLLLSSCQTHE
-63 NDKSNKLY
+63 KKNKLY
-71 EEGVSLELAQLRKQE
+71 EEGISLELAQLRKQE
-86 IKDLKYDL
+86 IKELKYGL
-94 SFSIPEQKQVPIE
+94 SFSIPKQKQEAVE
-107 GEATIRFNVGHS
+107 GEARISFLLQRP

-130 DKIMEVSVNGKP
+130 DKIKEVSVNGQP
-142 TEYLVQNEHLILPE
+142 SEYTFLNEHLVLPE
-156 ASTKEGTNEVYIR
+156 ASTIEGKNEVHIC
-169 FIAGNQSLNRNDEF
+169 FTAGDQSLNRNEEY

-193 RTVFPCFEQPNLKAT
+193 RTVFPCFEQPNLKAE

-214 IPAGWEAVSN
+214 VPAEWEAVSN
-224 TAIQSMSITD
+224 SSIASEENIN
-234 GRKHITFHPTEPL
+234 GRKHIAFLPTEPL

-258 LEKVE
+258 LKKVE

-268 RILTAYHRETDPKKV
+268 RILTAYHRETDAKKM
-283 AQLNIIF
+283 AQLDIIF

-295 SLQWLE
+295 SLHWLE

-399 VNHSLNWIKSYTAAS
+399 VNHSLNWIKTYTSAS
-414 LAEDRTLGSNSIRQP
+414 LAEDRTPGSNSIRQP

-455 VEIMGERAYQE
+455 VEIMGEEAYQE
-466 GIQEYLKTYA
+466 GIREYLKTYA
-476 YDNATWDDL
+476 YGNATWDDL
-485 ITILDNKTE
+485 IAILDAKTE
-494 EDLAS
+494 EDLAT
-499 FSKVWV
+499 FSDVWV

-511 HITFTN
+511 HISFTN

-534 LWPQRF
+534 LWPQSF
-540 QVTFVGAENIS
+540 QITFQGAEES
-551 MEVDL
+551 TSVEVNL
-556 THETFALTV
+556 TNETYSITV
-565 PMDTKAILPNTDGRG
+565 PLGTQAILPNTDGRG

-587 EQSKEW
+587 EESRKW
-593 ILEHWQNIK
+593 MLTHWQETS
-602 DDTARQSLLMALYEN
+602 DDTARQSLLMSLYEN
-617 YQYHLIS
+617 YQHRLIS
-624 DKEWVNAIRNGLKTE
+624 DREWMEALINGLKSE
-639 KNALIA
+639 KNVLIA
-645 STLCSYLGE
+645 STLCGYLGTPL
-654 SLRSLNDEKLEE
+654 SQLGQASWEE
-666 EIWQWIENHPL
+666 EIWEWSEKHPL
-677 TSCRLQLMRCIISNA
+677 ASCRLQLIRCLISNA
-692 SSPQSIDKL
+692 RAPKSIDKL
-701 YQIWEKQSHPL
+701 YQLWKEQSHPM

-727 HCPDNYLNIREIQH
+727 HCPERYENLRNTQRE
-741 ARITNPDRQRQFDFI
+741 RITNPDRRRQFDFI

-763 TLQMDVFF
+763 TLQMDAFF
-771 HSLLQAENRR
+771 QSLMKAENRR

-795 PLREKYAVKYI
+795 PLRQSYAVKYI

-811 ILQEVQRTGD
+811 VLEEVQRTGD

-835 HKSKEAY
+835 HKSKKAY

-848 FEAHPDY
+848 FEAHPGY

>member
-1 MTETDLYMHTLNT
+1 MKHILYLTL
-14 FIALSFAYLPETFY
+14 FVCI
-28 FYLKESSIFLL
+28 LL
-39 NRVIMKSIH
+39 G
-48 YLILITTLLLSSCQS
+48 SCQA
-63 NDKSNKLY
+63 NKEPNNLY
-71 EEGVSLELAQLRKQE
+71 EEGISLELAQLRKQE
-86 IKDLKYDL
+86 IKDLKYSL
-94 SFSIPEQKQVPIE
+94 RFSIPEQKQETVE
-107 GEATIRFNVGHS
+107 GETRIQFTIQKP

-130 DKIMEVSVNGKP
+130 DKVKEVSVNGQP
-142 TEYLVQNEHLILPE
+142 TEYTFLNEHIILPQS
-156 ASTKEGTNEVYIR
+156 STIEGKNEVYIR
-169 FIAGNQSLNRNDEF
+169 FTAGNQSLNRNDEF

-193 RTVFPCFEQPNLKAT
+193 RTVFPCFEQPNLKAA

-214 IPAGWEAVSN
+214 VPTEWEAVSN
-224 TAIQSMSITD
+224 TSIASENIIN
-234 GRKHITFHPTEPL
+234 GKKHITFLPTEPL

-258 LEKVE
+258 LKKVE

-283 AQLNIIF
+283 TQLNDIF
-290 QQVAA
+290 EQVAS
-295 SLQWLE
+295 SLHWLE
-301 EYTDIPY
+301 DYTDVPY

-332 LYNDTRMFLSEHPT
+332 LYNDNSMFLSEHPT

-363 MWFGDYVTMDW
+363 MWFGDFVTMDW

-387 FAACITEPLFPN
+387 FAACIVEPLFPS
-399 VNHSLNWIKSYTAAS
+399 VNHSLNWIKTYTAAS
-414 LAEDRTLGSNSIRQP
+414 LSEDRTLGSNSIRQP

-455 VEIMGERAYQE
+455 VEIMGEEAYQE
-466 GIQEYLKTYA
+466 GIREYLKTYA
-476 YDNATWDDL
+476 YSNATWDDL
-485 ITILDNKTE
+485 ITILDAKSE
-494 EDLAS
+494 ENLAT
-499 FSKVWV
+499 FSDVWV

-534 LWPQRF
+534 IWPQHF
-540 QVTFVGAENIS
+540 QITFIGDEITTL
-551 MEVDL
+551 EVDL
-556 THETFALTV
+556 SQETYALTV
-565 PMDTKAILPNTDGRG
+565 PLNTKAILPNTDERG

-587 EQSKEW
+587 EQSRAW
-593 ILEHWQNIK
+593 LLAHWQEMT
-602 DDTARQSLLMALYEN
+602 DDTARQSLLMLLYEN
-617 YQYHLIS
+617 YQHRLIT
-624 DKEWVNAIRNGLKTE
+624 DKEWINALLNGLKTE

-645 STLCSYLGE
+645 STLCGYLSGPMQK
-654 SLRSLNDEKLEE
+654 LKDEKLEE
-666 EIWQWIENHPL
+666 TIWLWTEKHPIA
-677 TSCRLQLMRCIISNA
+677 SCRLQLIRCLISNA
-692 SSPQSIDKL
+692 SAPQSIDKL
-701 YQIWEKQSHPL
+701 YQLWEKQSHPM
-712 LNERDYMTLAYELAL
+712 LNERDYMTMAYELAL
-727 HCPDNYLNIREIQH
+727 YNPEKYENILTTQRN
-741 ARITNPDRQRQFDFI
+741 RITNPDRLRQFDFI
-756 VQAVTPD
+756 SQAVTPD
-763 TLQMDVFF
+763 TLQMDAFF
-771 HSLLQAENRR
+771 QSLLKAENRR

-811 ILQEVQRTGD
+811 VLQEVQRTGD

-827 WASALLRN
+827 WVSALLRN

-848 FEAHPDY
+848 FKAHPGY
-855 SPLLKNKILQAA
+855 SPLLTNKILQAA
-867 WPLYREAANS
+867 WPLYKEAANS

>member
-1 MTETDLYMHTLNT
+1 MKHILYLTL
-14 FIALSFAYLPETFY
+14 FVCI
-28 FYLKESSIFLL
+28 LL
-39 NRVIMKSIH
+39 G
-48 YLILITTLLLSSCQS
+48 SCQA
-63 NDKSNKLY
+63 NKEPNNLY
-71 EEGVSLELAQLRKQE
+71 EEGISLELAQLRKQE
-86 IKDLKYDL
+86 IKDLKYSL
-94 SFSIPEQKQVPIE
+94 RFSIPEQKQEAVE
-107 GEATIRFNVGHS
+107 GETRIQFTIQKP
-119 QEIILDFRESA
+119 QEIILDFLESA
-130 DKIMEVSVNGKP
+130 NKVNEVSVNGQP
-142 TEYLVQNEHLILPE
+142 TEYTFLNEHIILPQS
-156 ASTKEGTNEVYIR
+156 STIEGKNEVYIR
-169 FIAGNQSLNRNDEF
+169 FTAGNQSLNRNDEF

-193 RTVFPCFEQPNLKAT
+193 RTVFPCFEQPNLKAA

-214 IPAGWEAVSN
+214 VPTEWEAVSN
-224 TAIQSMSITD
+224 TSIASENIIN
-234 GRKHITFHPTEPL
+234 GKKHITFLPTEPL

-258 LEKVE
+258 LKKVE

-283 AQLNIIF
+283 TQLNDIF
-290 QQVAA
+290 EQVAS
-295 SLQWLE
+295 SLHWLE
-301 EYTDIPY
+301 DYTDVPY

-332 LYNDTRMFLSEHPT
+332 LYNDNSMFLSEHPT

-363 MWFGDYVTMDW
+363 MWFGDFVTMDW

-387 FAACITEPLFPN
+387 FAACIVEPLFPS
-399 VNHSLNWIKSYTAAS
+399 VNHSLNWIKTYTAAS
-414 LAEDRTLGSNSIRQP
+414 LSEDRTLGSNSIRQP

-455 VEIMGERAYQE
+455 VEIMGEEAYQE
-466 GIQEYLKTYA
+466 GIREYLKTYA
-476 YDNATWDDL
+476 YSNATWDDL
-485 ITILDNKTE
+485 ITILDAKSE
-494 EDLAS
+494 EDLAT
-499 FSKVWV
+499 FSDVWV

-534 LWPQRF
+534 IWPQHF
-540 QVTFVGAENIS
+540 QITFIGDEITTV
-551 MEVDL
+551 EVDL
-556 THETFALTV
+556 SQETYALTV
-565 PMDTKAILPNTDGRG
+565 PLNTKAILPNTDERG

-587 EQSKEW
+587 EQSRAW
-593 ILEHWQNIK
+593 LLAHWQEMT
-602 DDTARQSLLMALYEN
+602 DDTARQSLLMLLYEN
-617 YQYHLIS
+617 YQHRLIT
-624 DKEWVNAIRNGLKTE
+624 DKEWINALLNGLKTE

-645 STLCSYLGE
+645 STLCGYLSGPMQK
-654 SLRSLNDEKLEE
+654 LKDEKLEE
-666 EIWQWIENHPL
+666 TIWLWTEKHPIA
-677 TSCRLQLMRCIISNA
+677 SCRLQLIRCLISNA
-692 SSPQSIDKL
+692 SAPQSIDKL
-701 YQIWEKQSHPL
+701 YQLWEKQSHPM
-712 LNERDYMTLAYELAL
+712 LNERDYMTMAYELAL
-727 HCPDNYLNIREIQH
+727 YNPEKYENILTTQRN
-741 ARITNPDRQRQFDFI
+741 RITNPDRLRQFDFI
-756 VQAVTPD
+756 SQAVTPD
-763 TLQMDVFF
+763 TLQMDAFF
-771 HSLLQAENRR
+771 QSLLKAENRR

-811 ILQEVQRTGD
+811 VLQEVQRTGD

-827 WASALLRN
+827 WVSALLRN

-848 FEAHPDY
+848 FKAHPAY
-855 SPLLKNKILQAA
+855 SPLLTNKILQAA
-867 WPLYREAANS
+867 WPLYKEAANS

>member
-1 MTETDLYMHTLNT
+1 MKALKY
-14 FIALSFAYLPETFY
+14 IAIAA
-28 FYLKESSIFLL
+28 
-39 NRVIMKSIH
+39 
-48 YLILITTLLLSSCQS
+48 TLLLSSCQTHE
-63 NDKSNKLY
+63 KKNKLY
-71 EEGVSLELAQLRKQE
+71 EEGISLELAQLRKQE
-86 IKDLKYDL
+86 IKELKYGL
-94 SFSIPEQKQVPIE
+94 SFSIPEQKQEAVE
-107 GEATIRFNVGHS
+107 GEARISFLLQRP

-130 DKIMEVSVNGKP
+130 DKIKEVSVNGQP
-142 TEYLVQNEHLILPE
+142 SEYTFLNEHLVLPE
-156 ASTKEGTNEVYIR
+156 ASTIEGKNEVHIC
-169 FIAGNQSLNRNDEF
+169 FTAGDQSLNRNEEY

-193 RTVFPCFEQPNLKAT
+193 RTVFPCFEQPNLKAE

-214 IPAGWEAVSN
+214 VPAEWEAVSN
-224 TAIQSMSITD
+224 SSIASEENIN
-234 GRKHITFHPTEPL
+234 GRKHIAFLPTEPL

-258 LEKVE
+258 LKKVE

-268 RILTAYHRETDPKKV
+268 RILTAYHRETDAKKM
-283 AQLNIIF
+283 AQLDIIF

-295 SLQWLE
+295 SLHWLE

-399 VNHSLNWIKSYTAAS
+399 VNHSLNWMKTYTSAS
-414 LAEDRTLGSNSIRQP
+414 LAEDRTPGSNSIRQP

-455 VEIMGERAYQE
+455 VEIMGEEAYQE
-466 GIQEYLKTYA
+466 GIREYLKTYA
-476 YDNATWDDL
+476 YGNATWDDL
-485 ITILDNKTE
+485 IAILDARSE

-499 FSKVWV
+499 FSDVWV

-511 HITFTN
+511 HISFTN

-534 LWPQRF
+534 LWPQSF
-540 QVTFVGAENIS
+540 QITFQGAEES
-551 MEVDL
+551 TSVEVNL
-556 THETFALTV
+556 TNETYSITV
-565 PMDTKAILPNTDGRG
+565 PLGTQAILPNTDGRG

-587 EQSKEW
+587 EESKEW
-593 ILEHWQNIK
+593 ILAHWQETS
-602 DDTARQSLLMALYEN
+602 DDTARQSLLMSLYEN
-617 YQYHLIS
+617 YQHRLIS
-624 DKEWVNAIRNGLKTE
+624 DKEWMEALMNGLKSE
-639 KNALIA
+639 KNVLIA
-645 STLCSYLGE
+645 STLCGYLGTPL
-654 SLRSLNDEKLEE
+654 SQLGQASWEE
-666 EIWQWIENHPL
+666 EIWEWSDKHPL
-677 TSCRLQLMRCIISNA
+677 ASCRLQLIRCLISNA
-692 SSPQSIDKL
+692 RAPKSIDKL
-701 YQIWEKQSHPL
+701 YQLWKEQSHPM

-727 HCPDNYLNIREIQH
+727 HCPERYENLRDTQRE
-741 ARITNPDRQRQFDFI
+741 RITNPDRRRQFDFI

-763 TLQMDVFF
+763 TLQMDAFF
-771 HSLLQAENRR
+771 QSLMKAENRR
-781 IEPWAASALAYLNH
+781 IEPWVASALAYLNH
-795 PLREKYAVKYI
+795 PLRQSYAVKYI
-806 RPGLE
+806 HPGLE
-811 ILQEVQRTGD
+811 VLEEVQRTGD

-827 WASALLRN
+827 WASALLRK

-848 FEAHPDY
+848 FEAHPGY

-867 WPLYREAANS
+867 WPLYRDAANS

>member
-1 MTETDLYMHTLNT
+1 MKALKY
-14 FIALSFAYLPETFY
+14 IAIAA
-28 FYLKESSIFLL
+28 
-39 NRVIMKSIH
+39 
-48 YLILITTLLLSSCQS
+48 TLLLSSCQTHE
-63 NDKSNKLY
+63 KKNKLY
-71 EEGVSLELAQLRKQE
+71 EEGISLELAQLRKQE
-86 IKDLKYDL
+86 IKELKYGL
-94 SFSIPEQKQVPIE
+94 SFSIPKQKQEAVE
-107 GEATIRFNVGHS
+107 GEARISFLLQRP

-130 DKIMEVSVNGKP
+130 DKIKEVSVNGQP
-142 TEYLVQNEHLILPE
+142 SEYTFLNEHLVLPE
-156 ASTKEGTNEVYIR
+156 ASTIEGKNEVHIC
-169 FIAGNQSLNRNDEF
+169 FTAGDQSLNRNEEY

-193 RTVFPCFEQPNLKAT
+193 RTVFPCFEQPNLKAE

-214 IPAGWEAVSN
+214 VPAEWEAVSN
-224 TAIQSMSITD
+224 SSIASEENID
-234 GRKHITFHPTEPL
+234 GRKHIAFLPTEPL

-258 LEKVE
+258 LKKVE

-268 RILTAYHRETDPKKV
+268 RILTAYHRETDAKKV
-283 AQLNIIF
+283 AQLDIIF

-295 SLQWLE
+295 SLHWLE

-399 VNHSLNWIKSYTAAS
+399 VNHSLNWMKTYTSAS
-414 LAEDRTLGSNSIRQP
+414 LAEDRTPGSNSIRQP

-455 VEIMGERAYQE
+455 VEIMGEEAYQE
-466 GIQEYLKTYA
+466 GIREYLKTYA
-476 YDNATWDDL
+476 YGNATWDDL
-485 ITILDNKTE
+485 IAILDARSE

-499 FSKVWV
+499 FSDVWV

-511 HITFTN
+511 HISFTN

-534 LWPQRF
+534 LWPQSF
-540 QVTFVGAENIS
+540 QITFQGAEES
-551 MEVDL
+551 TSVEVNL
-556 THETFALTV
+556 TNETYAITV
-565 PMDTKAILPNTDGRG
+565 PLGTQAILPNTDGRG

-587 EQSKEW
+587 EESKEW
-593 ILEHWQNIK
+593 MLTHWQETS
-602 DDTARQSLLMALYEN
+602 DDTARQSLLMSLYEN
-617 YQYHLIS
+617 YQHRLIS
-624 DKEWVNAIRNGLKTE
+624 DREWMEALINGLKSE
-639 KNALIA
+639 KNVLIA
-645 STLCSYLGE
+645 STLCGYLGAPL
-654 SLRSLNDEKLEE
+654 SQLGQASWEE
-666 EIWQWIENHPL
+666 EIWEWSEKHPL
-677 TSCRLQLMRCIISNA
+677 ASCRLQLIRCLISNA
-692 SSPQSIDKL
+692 RAPKSIDKL
-701 YQIWEKQSHPL
+701 YQLWKEQSHPM

-727 HCPDNYLNIREIQH
+727 HCPERYENLRDTQRE
-741 ARITNPDRQRQFDFI
+741 RITNPDRRRQFDFI

-763 TLQMDVFF
+763 TLQMDAFF
-771 HSLLQAENRR
+771 QSLMKAENRR
-781 IEPWAASALAYLNH
+781 IEPWVASALAYLNH
-795 PLREKYAVKYI
+795 PLRQSYAVKYI

-811 ILQEVQRTGD
+811 VLEEVQRTGD

-848 FEAHPDY
+848 FEAHP
-855 SPLLKNKILQAA
+855 
-867 WPLYREAANS
+867 
-877 LDM
+877 

>member
-1 MTETDLYMHTLNT
+1 MKALKYIAIAATLT
-14 FIALSFAYLPETFY
+14 
-28 FYLKESSIFLL
+28 
-39 NRVIMKSIH
+39 
-48 YLILITTLLLSSCQS
+48 LSSCQV
-63 NDKSNKLY
+63 NEKNLKLY
-71 EEGVSLELAQLRKQE
+71 EEGISLELAQLRKQE

-94 SFSIPEQKQVPIE
+94 HFSIPEQKQEAVK
-107 GEATIRFNVGHS
+107 GEANIRFAIDRP

-130 DKIMEVSVNGKP
+130 DKINDVFVNGEP
-142 TEYLVQNEHLILPE
+142 TEYALRNEHLILPA
-156 ASTKEGTNEVYIR
+156 ASTKEGANEVHIC
-169 FIAGNQSLNRNDEF
+169 FTAGDQSLNRNEEF

-193 RTVFPCFEQPNLKAT
+193 RTVFPCFEQPNMKAE

-214 IPAGWEAVSN
+214 VPAEWEAVSN
-224 TAIQSMSITD
+224 TTIASEEIKNE
-234 GRKHITFHPTEPL
+234 RKHIAFCPTEPL

-258 LEKVE
+258 LKKTE

-283 AQLNIIF
+283 AQLGIIF
-290 QQVAA
+290 EQVAA
-295 SLQWLE
+295 SLHWLE
-301 EYTDIPY
+301 DYTDIPY

-387 FAACITEPLFPN
+387 FAACITEPLFPS
-399 VNHSLNWIKSYTAAS
+399 VNHSLNWIKTYTSAS
-414 LAEDRTLGSNSIRQP
+414 LAEDRTMGSNSIRQP

-455 VEIMGERAYQE
+455 VEIMGEDAYQE
-466 GIQEYLKTYA
+466 GIREYLKTFA
-476 YDNATWDDL
+476 YGNATWDDL
-485 ITILDNKTE
+485 IAILDAKTE
-494 EDLAS
+494 EDLAT
-499 FSKVWV
+499 FSDVWV

-511 HITFTN
+511 HINFTN

-540 QVTFVGAENIS
+540 QITFQGAES
-551 MEVDL
+551 TTVEVNLMKESAILD
-556 THETFALTV
+556 V
-565 PMDTKAILPNTDGRG
+565 PEGTEAILPNTDERG

-593 ILEHWQNIK
+593 LLAHWQETT
-602 DDTARQSLLMALYEN
+602 DDTARQSLLMMLYEN
-617 YQYHLIS
+617 YQHRLIS
-624 DKEWVNAIRNGLKTE
+624 DKEWMNALLNGLKSE
-639 KNALIA
+639 KNVLIA
-645 STLCSYLGE
+645 STLCGYLGDPL
-654 SLRSLNDEKLEE
+654 SRLGDKNLEE
-666 EIWQWIENHPL
+666 EIWEWSEKHPL
-677 TSCRLQLMRCIISNA
+677 TSCRLQLLRSLISNA
-692 SSPQSIDKL
+692 RAPKSIERL
-701 YQIWEKQSHPL
+701 YRLWKEQSHPM
-712 LNERDYMTLAYELAL
+712 LNERDYMTMAYELAL
-727 HCPDNYLNIREIQH
+727 HYPKKYESIRKAQRE
-741 ARITNPDRQRQFDFI
+741 RITNPDRLRQFNFI

-763 TLQMDVFF
+763 TLQMDNFF
-771 HSLLQAENRR
+771 QSLLKAENRR

-795 PLREKYAVKYI
+795 PLRQPYSVKYI

-811 ILQEVQRTGD
+811 VLQEVQRTGD

-842 QEVQAF
+842 REVQAF

-855 SPLLKNKILQAA
+855 PSLLKNKILQVA